1 MPTYKDI
8 QAMTGLSLSTISKY
22 YNGLPVREKNRLAI
36 QEAATS
42 LGYRVNTVA
51 RSLRSRRSSTVGVL
65 LPALD
70 NDFHLTIIAG
80 VEAALRAD
88 GISVLVCSSRPTPG
102 DAVDFLMGRMV
113 EGIIAVPTS
122 NDVDALR
129 KVAAQGVP
137 VVAIDWVAPDLDT
150 DRVVLDNLAAGA
162 AVARH
167 LADHGHRRVAL
178 VGGDPAISTM
188 RERAEGFRSTL
199 AARGITLE
207 EECLTSGPLTVE
219 SGQAS
224 TERLLALPDRPTA
237 LFAANYELTLGMLIA
252 VNDSGLR
259 VPTDISLVG
268 FDSAELARAVRP
280 QLTMFEQPT
289 PAIAREAARL
299 VRERLDGQAGTAPE
313 TVRLG
318 GRLLVGASV
327 AVLQDRATPPPG

>member
-1 MPTYKDI
+1 MSTYKDI

-36 QEAATS
+36 EEAATA
-42 LGYRVNTVA
+42 LGYRVNAVA

-88 GISVLVCSSRPTPG
+88 GISVLVCSSRPAPR

-113 EGIIAVPTS
+113 EGIIAVPTP

-137 VVAIDWVAPDLDT
+137 VVAIDWVAPELDT
-150 DRVVLDNLAAGA
+150 DRVVLDNTAAGA

-188 RERAEGFRSTL
+188 RERADGFRDTL
-199 AARGITLE
+199 AARDISVDE
-207 EECLTSGPLTVE
+207 EYLTSGPLTVD

-224 TERLLALPDRPTA
+224 TERLLALPGRPTA

-259 VPTDISLVG
+259 VPSDISLVG
-268 FDSAELARAVRP
+268 FDSIELARAVRP
-280 QLTMFEQPT
+280 RLTMFEQPT
-289 PAIAREAARL
+289 SAIAREAARL
-299 VRERLDGQAGTAPE
+299 IRSRLDGPAGTSPE
-313 TVRLG
+313 TIRLS

-327 AVLQDRATPPPG
+327 AALHDHSVERH